1 MTESF
6 PYDITAFEF
15 LLSGYF
21 AGLTADYGLGRCFE
35 RAQAALE
42 LAPECLQERLTYVEG
57 TLHNGVG
64 FEPDVSGDHGWLMLE
79 VEDGY
84 AVIDPTVAAFFLD
97 GGMPAEMVWEVS
109 WDPQ

>member
-1 MTESF
+1 MSESF
-6 PYDITAFEF
+6 HYDIATLDL

-57 TLHNGVG
+57 ILHNGVG
-64 FEPDVSGDHGWLMLE
+64 FEPDVSGAHGWLLLE

-84 AVIDPTVAAFFLD
+84 SVIDPTIGDYIL
-97 GGMPAEMVWEVS
+97 GGGIPSDLRWELAIA
-109 WDPQ
+109 